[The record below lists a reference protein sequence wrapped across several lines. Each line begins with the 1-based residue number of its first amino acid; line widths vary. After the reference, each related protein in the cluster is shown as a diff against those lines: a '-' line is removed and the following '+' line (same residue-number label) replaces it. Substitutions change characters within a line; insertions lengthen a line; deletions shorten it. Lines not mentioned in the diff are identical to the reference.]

1 MELGSRYADQEREAA
16 CLGCGQVQ
24 TFSAPDLRPY
34 SCAYCKGKFEFV
46 DELVMAVA

>member
-1 MELGSRYADQEREAA
+1 LGNGRVEREAA

-24 TFSAPDLRPY
+24 TFSARDLRPY
-34 SCAYCKGKFEFV
+34 SCTYCKSKFEFL